1 MSFLVID
8 GEHKDPNDIDT
19 LDPSTKKEYGP
30 FSNEEE
36 ANDICKGLIQIS
48 SSTPPST
55 RRALRAGTSPC

>member
-8 GEHKDPNDIDT
+8 GEHKDPNDICT

-36 ANDICKGLIQIS
+36 ANAICKGLIQRNIDNYYH
-48 SSTPPST
+48 
-55 RRALRAGTSPC
+55 RAWVIKKD